1 MGILNNSKLVIKLV
15 IIVSIVLFVTTIN
28 VWTATCLH
36 IDGSTHSYI
45 TGGNVGI
52 GITQPGAKL
61 DIDAEGSDYALR
73 IATGTTELIIISS
86 TGVINMKGNKIIGL
100 AAPTDA
106 GDGATKSYVD
116 ASGEQCA
123 LGTATEADIKE
134 GKTADIDCDGVAEVG
149 TMPTRTLSNAN
160 DTVNA
165 GYYEATTLSAV
176 DTDLAPA
183 NIVSGITIFGK
194 AGTATVATGDANV
207 EDVKSPRTF
216 SKTGQASLTGT
227 MPTQT
232 LSNANETVQA
242 GYYEAT
248 TLSEVDTDLAPANI
262 ASGITIFGFTGTYSG
277 SDHELPDTGQTAS
290 YTNTFGEDHDYQP
303 SASQPSYTYNS
314 DGTTTDSRTGLM
326 WLKDANT
333 YNSGTSQTW
342 ESALSGCESFTYANY
357 TDWRLPNIR
366 ELESIVNAQNSSPA
380 INTTYFTN
388 TQSGYYWSSTTY
400 VPDTTYAWYVPFS
413 SGYVGANGKANN
425 YYVRPV
431 RGGP

>member
-106 GDGATKSYVD
+106 GDVATKSYVD

-149 TMPTRTLSNAN
+149 TMPTRTLSDAN

-183 NIVSGITIFGK
+183 NIASGTTIFGK

-216 SKTGQASLTGT
+216 SKAGQAGLTGT

-248 TLSEVDTDLAPANI
+248 TLSAVDTDLAPANI
-262 ASGITIFGFTGTYSG
+262 ASGITIFGFTGV

-290 YTNTFGEDHDYQP
+290 YTGTFGEDHDYQP
-303 SASQPSYTYNS
+303 SASQPSYTDNG

-326 WLKDANT
+326 WLKNAST
-333 YNSGTSQTW
+333 YNNGATQVW
-342 ESALSGCESFTYANY
+342 ESALSGCESFTYASY
-357 TDWRLPNIR
+357 TDWRLPNRR
-366 ELESIVNAQNSSPA
+366 ELMSIVNYQNSSPA

-388 TQSGYYWSSTTY
+388 TQSNYYWSSTTY
-400 VPDTTYAWYVPFS
+400 VPTTTYACGVRFDN
-413 SGYVGANGKANN
+413 GDVGNGNRTDY

>member
-106 GDGATKSYVD
+106 GDVATKSYVD
-116 ASGEQCA
+116 ASGEQCV

-134 GKTADIDCDGVAEVG
+134 GKTADIDCDNFAEVG
-149 TMPTRTLSNAN
+149 TMPTRTLSNAT

-183 NIVSGITIFGK
+183 NIASGITIFGK

-216 SKTGQASLTGT
+216 SKAGQAGLTGT

-262 ASGITIFGFTGTYSG
+262 ASGITIFGFTGSSYR
-277 SDHELPDTGQTAS
+277 ELPDTGQTAS

-303 SASQPSYTYNS
+303 SASQPSYTDNG

-326 WLKDANT
+326 WLKNAST
-333 YNSGTSQTW
+333 YNNGASQTW
-342 ESALSGCESFTYANY
+342 ESALSGCESFTYASY
-357 TDWRLPNIR
+357 TDWRLPNRR
-366 ELESIVNAQNSSPA
+366 ELMSIVNYQNQNPA
-380 INTTYFTN
+380 INTTYFTT
-388 TQSGYYWSSTTY
+388 TQSNYYWSSTTY
-400 VPDTTYAWYVPFS
+400 VPNTAYAWRVYFGNGRVGD
-413 SGYVGANGKANN
+413 GYKPASR
-425 YYVRPV
+425 YVRPV